1 MNFNFKTLFSTI
13 TFLIIGSY
21 VVQGQNAYGKYYT
34 NRSTTDFLSDSRLIM
49 TVNPDSFDI
58 DLINAALFHLSN
70 LERIK
75 KGEKPLDHFLDL
87 EKSALLHSEEMS
99 KHHFFSHSNTKN
111 KKYKTPA
118 VRIYLYNDNYRT
130 VGENIVAN
138 NLIEYEGETLEYW
151 RIQKDGEAIYVD
163 ENDSALKYT
172 SYLNLAK
179 RLTKQWMNS
188 APHKKN
194 ILSDEFTLLGC
205 GCSLEDGEPFTK
217 IKCTQNFGA
226 LFD

>member
-34 NRSTTDFLSDSRLIM
+34 NRSATDFLSDSRLIM

-87 EKSALLHSEEMS
+87 EKSSTKCVVLYDAFLLS
-99 KHHFFSHSNTKN
+99 
-111 KKYKTPA
+111 Y
-118 VRIYLYNDNYRT
+118 
-130 VGENIVAN
+130 N
-138 NLIEYEGETLEYW
+138 NLNITH
-151 RIQKDGEAIYVD
+151 DVF
-163 ENDSALKYT
+163 
-172 SYLNLAK
+172 K
-179 RLTKQWMNS
+179 R
-188 APHKKN
+188 
-194 ILSDEFTLLGC
+194 
-205 GCSLEDGEPFTK
+205 
-217 IKCTQNFGA
+217 
-226 LFD
+226 